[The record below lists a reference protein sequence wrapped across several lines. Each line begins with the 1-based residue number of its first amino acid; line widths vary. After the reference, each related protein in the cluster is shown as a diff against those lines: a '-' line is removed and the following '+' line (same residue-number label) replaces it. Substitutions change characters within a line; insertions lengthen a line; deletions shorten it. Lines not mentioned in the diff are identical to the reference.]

1 MIERHVYVKL
11 ESEHATAEGRQAIV
25 ERTQELASIPGVV
38 SVRVGLPAD
47 DASLA
52 AWDACLVITFESIDA
67 VEPYRVH
74 PIHQAYLDDF
84 LNPRAEVKKAWN
96 FEV

>member
-1 MIERHVYVKL
+1 MIERHVYVKFKA
-11 ESEHATAEGRQAIV
+11 EHAGAGAQQATV
-25 ERTQELASIPGVV
+25 ERTRELASIPGVT

-47 DASLA
+47 DDSRA
-52 AWDACLVITFESIDA
+52 AWDVCLVLTFDSIDA

>member
-1 MIERHVYVKL
+1 MVERHVYVKFKSDYANPASREEAAVRSRAL
-11 ESEHATAEGRQAIV
+11 SE
-25 ERTQELASIPGVV
+25 IPGVT
-38 SVRVGLPAD
+38 SVRVGIPAD
-47 DASLA
+47 ESSLA
-52 AWDACLVITFESIDA
+52 AWDMCIALTFDSLDA

-74 PIHQAYLDDF
+74 PDHQAFLDDF